1 LLPEVV
7 TALLLI
13 EDDVSWVSSSAALDK
28 ASFLSKKITQRSNE
42 NRKVF
47 TLETDSE
54 SLETPR
60 QITPQPDSDS
70 FKIGKNSAKFLK
82 KKQPPAEPDIV
93 TNRPASPKQNVKK
106 CLSISNGCLK
116 IIKN

>member
-1 LLPEVV
+1 VNINQTSKPGQR
-7 TALLLI
+7 
-13 EDDVSWVSSSAALDK
+13 SAALDK

-82 KKQPPAEPDIV
+82 KKHPPAEPDIV
-93 TNRPASPKQNVKK
+93 TNRPASPKLKK
-106 CLSISNGCLK
+106 TTE
-116 IIKN
+116 IKEQKTKG